1 MEAQELTINGE
12 SLEEIQK
19 GEKLAKAK
27 KLKKPVDPK
36 SLKKWKIWGITTLVV
51 GVITLIAGVGFLV
64 FRMIEAGRQAD
75 GEYLVAAGNWTL
87 SGEDGV
93 VWDFTEIGKGTL
105 TTNNHINDYNFEW
118 AIDGDKLIIETDW
131 LYDMEDEYEYSLDQ
145 GNGVLTLTDGDGT
158 YEFVTK

>member
-1 MEAQELTINGE
+1 MEARELTIDGE

-19 GEKLAKAK
+19 GK

-36 SLKKWKIWGITTLVV
+36 KFKKWKAWGISALVAGALTLV
-51 GVITLIAGVGFLV
+51 IGVGFLV

-75 GEYLVAAGNWTL
+75 GEYLVAAGEWTL

-93 VWDFTEIGKGTL
+93 IWDFTEIGKGTL
-105 TTNNHINDYNFEW
+105 TTNNHTNDYEFEW

-131 LYDMEDEYEYSLDQ
+131 LYEMENEYNYSLDQ
-145 GNGVLTLTDGDGT
+145 GDGVLTLTDNDGS